1 MSYPNYSNYIVSGME
16 VSTTVSTTLSAT
28 TTKYTGLRGDPFK
41 KMLETILVQR
51 SKMAPKYIEK
61 ILSDEGLKVFD
72 QAFTHATY
80 DEINNYEV
88 YELLGDSTINK
99 CVVWYLA
106 RRFPQLKTPEGVA
119 IISKMKTDLVSK
131 KTFCMLGD
139 KLGLWEFVSCSD
151 EVRKTNMKKTL
162 EDVFES
168 FIGALEFLLDNI
180 REGCGYSFCYNIVGS
195 LFDEM
200 NISLRYQDIYDAKT
214 RLKELFDF
222 HKGKSMSEMKYGS
235 YKGDDNI
242 VTSEVFVTALH
253 NGKWLHNLCV
263 GEGKAHLKIDAEKRA
278 SEVAIRTLKEM
289 GIYKPIPEI
298 FKILNKNE

>member
-1 MSYPNYSNYIVSGME
+1 MSNMYAQNVVSGISN
-16 VSTTVSTTLSAT
+16 VSGVSE
-28 TTKYTGLRGDPFK
+28 KYTGLRGAPFK

-80 DEINNYEV
+80 DEVNNYEV

-99 CVVWYLA
+99 CVVWYLT
-106 RRFPQLKTPEGVA
+106 RRFPQLKNPAGVA
-119 IISKMKTDLVSK
+119 IISKLKTDLVSK

-139 KLGLWEFVSCSD
+139 KLGLWEYVSCSE

-168 FIGALEFLLDNI
+168 FIGALEFLLDGI
-180 REGCGYSFCYNIVGS
+180 REGCGYSFCYNIVTS
-195 LFDEM
+195 LFDEI
-200 NISLRYQDIYDAKT
+200 NISLKYQDIYDAKT

-222 HKGKSMSEMKYGS
+222 QKGKTMNDMKYNHV
-235 YKGDDNI
+235 KGEDNM
-242 VTSEVFVTALH
+242 VTSSVCVSVLR
-253 NGKWLHNLCV
+253 NGQWIRDLCV

-278 SEVAIRTLKEM
+278 SEFAIRNLKDM

-298 FKILNKNE
+298 FKILNRNE